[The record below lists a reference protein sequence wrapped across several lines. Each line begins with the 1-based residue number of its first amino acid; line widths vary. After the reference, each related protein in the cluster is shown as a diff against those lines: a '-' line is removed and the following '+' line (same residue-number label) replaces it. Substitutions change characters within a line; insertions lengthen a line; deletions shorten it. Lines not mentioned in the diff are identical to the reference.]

1 MVRKGIYVNGKE
13 IVARYVGDK
22 LVWRKTQS
30 WTLVKHFTYTISYY
44 NRESIDTMAK
54 MNVRQYMGGSPPT
67 LSSSDQYPDILNSAY
82 GEYKIIFPYLNN
94 LEFVLA
100 GITITNTPRRRQN
113 DLSALFTFGTNYE
126 RETFISA
133 VESYPYFELYR
144 KG

>member
-1 MVRKGIYVNGKE
+1 MARSGIYVNGKE

-22 LVWRKTQS
+22 LVWEKAQP
-30 WTLVKHFTYTISYY
+30 WTLIKHFTYNSSYY
-44 NRESIDTMAK
+44 TRESINTMAK

-67 LSSSDQYPDILNSAY
+67 LSSSDQYPYILNSAY

-100 GITITNTPRRRQN
+100 GITIMNTPRRRYN
-113 DLSALFTFGTNYE
+113 DLSVLFTFQTNYD
-126 RETFISA
+126 RESFISA
-133 VESYPYFELYR
+133 VESSPSFELYR

>member
-1 MVRKGIYVNGKE
+1 MARKGIYANGKE

-22 LVWRKTQS
+22 LVWEKKQS
-30 WTLVKHFTYTISYY
+30 WTLVKHFTHGSWAYQ
-44 NRESIDTMAK
+44 RESINTMAK
-54 MNVRQYMGGSPPT
+54 MNVSQYMNGSPPR
-67 LSSSDQYPDILNSAY
+67 LSSSEKYPDIINSAY

-113 DLSALFTFGTNYE
+113 DLSALFTFRTNYE

-144 KG
+144 KE

>member
-1 MVRKGIYVNGKE
+1 MARSGIYVNGKE
-13 IVARYVGDK
+13 IVARYVGNK
-22 LVWRKTQS
+22 LVWKKSPS
-30 WTLVKHFTYTISYY
+30 WTLVRQFTYNVSYY

-100 GITITNTPRRRQN
+100 GITITNTPRRRYKN
-113 DLSALFTFGTNYE
+113 LSVLFTFQTNYD
-126 RETFISA
+126 RESFISA
-133 VESYPYFELYR
+133 VESSPSFELYR

>member
-1 MVRKGIYVNGKE
+1 MARSGIYVNGKE
-13 IVARYVGDK
+13 IVARYVGNK
-22 LVWRKTQS
+22 LVWKKSPS
-30 WTLVKHFTYTISYY
+30 WTLVRQFTYNVSYY

-100 GITITNTPRRRQN
+100 GITITNTPRRRYN
-113 DLSALFTFGTNYE
+113 DLSVLFTFQTNYD
-126 RETFISA
+126 RESFISA
-133 VESYPYFELYR
+133 VESSPSFELYR

>member
-1 MVRKGIYVNGKE
+1 MVRKGIYANGKE

-22 LVWRKTQS
+22 LVWRKES
-30 WTLVKHFTYTISYY
+30 PWTLVKHFTYSIAYY

-54 MNVRQYMGGSPPT
+54 MHVPQYMNGSPPR
-67 LSSSDQYPDILNSAY
+67 LSSSDEYPDIINSKY
-82 GEYKIIFPYLNN
+82 GEYKIIFPYFNN

-113 DLSALFTFGTNYE
+113 DLSVLFTFRSSYE
-126 RETFISA
+126 RDTFISA

>member
-1 MVRKGIYVNGKE
+1 MTRSGIYVNGKE

-22 LVWRKTQS
+22 LVWRKQPS
-30 WTLVKHFTYTISYY
+30 WTLVKHFTYSISYY

-54 MNVRQYMGGSPPT
+54 MNVLQYMNGSPPR
-67 LSSSDQYPDILNSAY
+67 LSSSDAYTDIINSAY
-82 GEYKIIFPYLNN
+82 GEYKIIFPYFNN

-113 DLSALFTFGTNYE
+113 DLSVLFTFRSNYD
-126 RETFISA
+126 RETFLSA